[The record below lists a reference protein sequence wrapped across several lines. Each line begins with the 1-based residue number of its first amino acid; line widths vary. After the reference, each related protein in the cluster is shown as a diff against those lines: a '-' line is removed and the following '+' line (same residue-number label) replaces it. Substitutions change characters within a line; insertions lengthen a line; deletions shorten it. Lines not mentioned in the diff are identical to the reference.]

1 VGSAHRCAIG
11 GTGRKMVRP
20 EDAANPHGT
29 ARLGGLDQALALRTV
44 MTLAT
49 PTALWPMT
57 GVASVTSPFPQPPTS
72 APASR
77 THHRQP
83 NRLCQSVVDAVHTR
97 EWTGAG
103 CGIGHLPGALFLNM
117 AGSDSP
123 LPGDWVRSAPTRQV
137 WEERPIMVVVRRGP
151 HLSTQRGRTPIGAQF
166 RPYLTMVALLVAAAK
181 GSRVELSDDARC
193 RGQKHAGT
201 GK

>member
-44 MTLAT
+44 MLAAT

-72 APASR
+72 ALRPEPTTVNPTDSVNRWWMPCTLASGRGQAAELAICRARSSSTWRAPIAHYPAIGSGR
-77 THHRQP
+77 HQLARYGKSGQSWWLSDVALTCP
-83 NRLCQSVVDAVHTR
+83 PKGGALQSVR
-97 EWTGAG
+97 
-103 CGIGHLPGALFLNM
+103 N
-117 AGSDSP
+117 SD
-123 LPGDWVRSAPTRQV
+123 PT
-137 WEERPIMVVVRRGP
+137 
-151 HLSTQRGRTPIGAQF
+151 
-166 RPYLTMVALLVAAAK
+166 
-181 GSRVELSDDARC
+181 
-193 RGQKHAGT
+193 
-201 GK
+201 